1 MRVERLSDLLRDV
14 PEVEDPPTGALQELA
29 ALEDTQVLDLWVDVS
44 RSRAGVLLEARQ
56 SGAVPAGNAVVLVVT
71 GLRDVR
77 WTRVAETARVH
88 AFSIGG
94 GGVTEVVGGFQL
106 LLQCEPQ
113 SDLVAVGSSLSAHF
127 VRVPGL
133 PRAPVDYAADDA
145 SVLAGTPSWRHGA
158 EVLVSWSLVT
168 GPS

>member
-14 PEVEDPPTGALQELA
+14 PEVRDPPTGALTELA
-29 ALEDTQVLDLWVDVS
+29 ALGDTQVLDLWVDVP

-77 WTRVAETARVH
+77 WTPVAAAARVQ
-88 AFSIGG
+88 AFSISG

-106 LLQCEPQ
+106 LLQCEPH

-127 VRVPGL
+127 VVVPGL

-145 SVLAGTPSWRHGA
+145 SILAGTSSWDHEA
-158 EVLVSWSLVT
+158 EVLVSWSLRA
-168 GPS
+168 GPA